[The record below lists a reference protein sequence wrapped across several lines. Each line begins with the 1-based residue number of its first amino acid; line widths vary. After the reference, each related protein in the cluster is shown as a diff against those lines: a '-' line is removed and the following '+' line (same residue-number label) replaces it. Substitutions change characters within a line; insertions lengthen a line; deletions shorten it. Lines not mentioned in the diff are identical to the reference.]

1 MRVERH
7 GAGWRERPHEIWI
20 AVLALGVALSPTN
33 TKIAGAAWLLVCLAG
48 FFLFFRKPAAQDDE
62 RAAAVKAWLIACAVA
77 AALATALALR
87 WPDGPDTL
95 HAEFRLL
102 LAAAAVVP
110 LVRHLPPA
118 ERWRAL
124 TFPAVALACVAALG
138 TVAVTSDR
146 LYLPSNA
153 LPWSV
158 SVTFLLCL
166 LLPELF
172 GGHVGPAR
180 RKWYG
185 LALLAGLGA
194 ILMSQSRGAFA
205 ILVWI
210 AWLAATSWR
219 TAHPGFRLRNV
230 ALGGTV
236 AAALFV
242 SSAWLP
248 SDPLRL
254 RMGWNEVATA
264 QAQGNYNTSL
274 GARIYLWSLAWRSIQ
289 ASPWIGVGGQE
300 RLAQIKEAG
309 AELPETRRAQL
320 ALVRNVGHVHNQ
332 YLHAAMDGGLVGLA
346 STLAVLAGLGAAA
359 WRLRRFDPVA
369 SRQMQGVLFMHATAG
384 LTNVNM
390 AHNYYAIML
399 SLSVTLILVGAGQRT
414 GSDASS
420 P

>member
-1 MRVERH
+1 MMDQA
-7 GAGWRERPHEIWI
+7 GTGWRERPQEIWI
-20 AVLALGVALSPTN
+20 GVLGLGIALAPTH
-33 TKIAGAAWLLVCLAG
+33 TKIAGGAWLLVCLAG
-48 FFLFFRKPAAQDDE
+48 LLLFFRKPAVQGDE
-62 RAAAVKAWLIACAVA
+62 RAAASKAWLIACAVA
-77 AALATALALR
+77 AALATITYLI
-87 WPDGPDTL
+87 WPGGPDTL

-102 LAAAAVVP
+102 LAAAATQQ
-110 LVRHLPPA
+110 LVRHLPAA

-124 TFPAVALACVAALG
+124 TLPAVALACVAALG
-138 TVAVTSDR
+138 KVAVTPDR
-146 LYLPSNA
+146 LFLPSNA

-158 SVTFLLCL
+158 SITFLLCL

-172 GGHVGPAR
+172 GGCVSPAR

-205 ILVWI
+205 VLIWI
-210 AWLAATSWR
+210 AWLAATGWR
-219 TAHPGFRLRNV
+219 AAHPGVRLRHV

-236 AAALFV
+236 VAALFV
-242 SSAWLP
+242 SSAWLS

-274 GARIYLWSLAWRSIQ
+274 GARLYLWSLAWRSIQ
-289 ASPWIGVGGQE
+289 ASPWIGVGGRD
-300 RLAQIKEAG
+300 RLAQIKAAG
-309 AELPETRRAQL
+309 TELPDLQRAQL

-332 YLHAAMDGGLVGLA
+332 YLHAAMDGGLIGLA
-346 STLAVLAGLGAAA
+346 STLAVLAGLCAAA

-399 SLSVTLILVGAGQRT
+399 SLAVTLILVGAGRKS
-414 GSDASS
+414 GDRA
-420 P
+420 PFV

>member
-1 MRVERH
+1 MRMEQH
-7 GAGWRERPHEIWI
+7 GARWRERPNEIWI
-20 AVLALGVALSPTN
+20 AMLALGVALSPTN

-48 FFLFFRKPAAQDDE
+48 LFHFFRKPAVQDE
-62 RAAAVKAWLIACAVA
+62 RAAACKAWLIACAVA
-77 AALATALALR
+77 AALATALALV
-87 WPDGPDTL
+87 WPGGPDTL

-124 TFPAVALACVAALG
+124 TLPAVALACVAALG
-138 TVAVTSDR
+138 KVAVTPDR
-146 LYLPSNA
+146 LMLPSNA

-158 SVTFLLCL
+158 SVTFFLCL
-166 LLPELF
+166 LLPELI
-172 GGHVGPAR
+172 GGRVGPSR

-185 LALLAGLGA
+185 LAVLAGLGA

-210 AWLAATSWR
+210 AWLAATYWR
-219 TAHPGFRLRNV
+219 AAHPGFHLRNV
-230 ALGGTV
+230 ALGASLATT
-236 AAALFV
+236 LFV

-254 RMGWNEVATA
+254 RVGWNEVVTA
-264 QAQGNYNTSL
+264 QAHGDYNTSL
-274 GARIYLWSLAWRSIQ
+274 GARIYLWSLAVRSIRE
-289 ASPWIGVGGQE
+289 SPWIGVGGRE
-300 RLAQIKEAG
+300 RLAQIKSAG
-309 AELPETRRAQL
+309 VELPEPQRAQL

-346 STLAVLAGLGAAA
+346 ATLAVLAGLGAAA

-399 SLSVTLILVGAGQRT
+399 SLSVTLILVGAGHRSGNT
-414 GSDASS
+414 A
-420 P
+420 PRP